1 MIKILLILLIVLGG
15 FGLMGRYFP
24 KLIGMALFNIAGFT
38 ITGGLVLL
46 VCLIGLGFKF
56 VSHK

>member
-1 MIKILLILLIVLGG
+1 MIKILLILLIVAGG
-15 FGLMGRYFP
+15 FGLMARYAP
-24 KLIGMALFNIAGFT
+24 QLLGAQLFNIAGFT

-46 VCLIGLGFKF
+46 VCLIGLGVKF